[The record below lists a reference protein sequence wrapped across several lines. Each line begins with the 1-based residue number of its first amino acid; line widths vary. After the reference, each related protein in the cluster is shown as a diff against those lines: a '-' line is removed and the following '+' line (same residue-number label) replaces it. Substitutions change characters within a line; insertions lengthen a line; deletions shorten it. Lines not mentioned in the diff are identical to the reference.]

1 LSREAVTHIDL
12 VRGLRSRLIKYNMK
26 LQKNVSLAKQT
37 TFKIGGRAKYF
48 VSAMSSKDIIEAIKF
63 AKKKSLP
70 FFVLGNGSNALAL
83 DEGYEGLIIK
93 IHNTKYKIQDTK
105 VTAEAG
111 TMLKDFVNE
120 PITDFTKEE
129 NFKKQTEA
137 LNNLAKEFGKEYD
150 LIIDGK
156 KVKAK
161 DKFHSYNPAQKTEV
175 LATFQKASEKE
186 AEMAMQVALKTFETW
201 KFFSAKERALIL
213 LRAANIMRRRRFEL
227 NATMIYEVGKNW
239 IEADA
244 DTAEAIDFLDFYAR
258 EAIRY
263 ASDQLLTAYP
273 GELGELKYIPIG
285 VGIIIPPWNF
295 PLAILCG
302 MTTAAVVTGNT
313 VILKPSSDSP
323 LIGQKFMEVMIEAG
337 IPDGVINFL
346 TGSGA
351 IAGNYLVGHSKTRFI
366 AFTGSKPVGLGIVEL
381 AGKTQPGQIW
391 IKRVIAEMGG
401 KDFIIIDN
409 EADIKDALPGVVAAA
424 FGFQGQ
430 KCSACSRLIVHQ
442 DVYDEFV
449 KMVGEA
455 VAKIKVGPTKNY
467 ENYLGPVVSA
477 SAFKSITDYI
487 EIGKKEGRVINGG
500 KESSLAKYGYFIEPT
515 VIADIDPKARIAQE
529 EIFGPVLAVIKAKD
543 FDHSIEIANNTE
555 FGLTGA
561 IYTRNREKLAK
572 AKKLL
577 HCGNLYLNRKCT
589 GALVGVHP
597 FGGFNMSGT
606 DSKAGGRDYLG
617 LFMQAKS
624 IAEKL

>member
-1 LSREAVTHIDL
+1 
-12 VRGLRSRLIKYNMK
+12 
-26 LQKNVSLAKQT
+26 
-37 TFKIGGRAKYF
+37 
-48 VSAMSSKDIIEAIKF
+48 
-63 AKKKSLP
+63 
-70 FFVLGNGSNALAL
+70 
-83 DEGYEGLIIK
+83 
-93 IHNTKYKIQDTK
+93 
-105 VTAEAG
+105 
-111 TMLKDFVNE
+111 MLKEFVNE
-120 PITDFTKEE
+120 PITDFTKEV

-137 LNNLAKEFGKEYD
+137 LNNLRKEFGKEYD

-156 KVKAK
+156 NVKAK
-161 DKFHSYNPAQKTEV
+161 DKFNSYNPAQKDEV
-175 LATFQKASEKE
+175 LAVFQKASEKE
-186 AEMAMQVALKTFETW
+186 AELAMQAALQKFETW

-213 LRAANIMRRRRFEL
+213 LLAANIMRRRRFEL
-227 NATMIYEVGKNW
+227 NATIIYEVGKNW

-263 ASDQLLTAYP
+263 ADDQPLTPYP
-273 GELGELKYIPIG
+273 GELGELKYIPLG

-302 MTTAAVVTGNT
+302 MASAAVVVGNT
-313 VILKPSSDSP
+313 VVLKPSSDSP

-346 TGSGA
+346 TGSGS
-351 IAGNYLVGHSKTRFI
+351 IAGNYLVGHPKTRFI

-381 AGKTQPGQIW
+381 AGKNQPGQIW

-409 EADIKDALPGVVAAA
+409 EADLKDALPGAVAAA

-442 DVYDEFV
+442 DVYADFV

-455 VAKIKVGPTKNY
+455 VAKIKVGPTKNN

-477 SAFKSITDYI
+477 SAYKSIMDYI

-500 KESSLAKYGYFIEPT
+500 KESPLAKDGYFIEPT
-515 VIADIDPKARIAQE
+515 VIADINPKATIAQE
-529 EIFGPVLAVIKAKD
+529 EIFGPVLAIIKAKD

-561 IYTRNREKLAK
+561 IYSRNREKLVK

-624 IAEKL
+624 ISEKL